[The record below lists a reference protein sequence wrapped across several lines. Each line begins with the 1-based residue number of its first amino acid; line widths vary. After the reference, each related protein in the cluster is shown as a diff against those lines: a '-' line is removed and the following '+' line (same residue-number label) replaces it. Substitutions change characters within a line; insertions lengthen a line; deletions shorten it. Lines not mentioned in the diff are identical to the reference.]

1 MIIGLTGFA
10 RSGKDS
16 VAKVLIENYKFTRVA
31 FADPIRDLLF
41 ELNPLL
47 ENGHRLSSTV
57 EEYGWEVA
65 KAKPEVR
72 RLMQTLGVSA
82 RKIIDE
88 DLWVIKALRT
98 MDDDKNYVVT
108 DIRFENELAV
118 LKLSGAQIWRVK
130 RSGVGAINN
139 HVSEAQ
145 MSTFEVDQTFIND
158 GTLADLEATVKS
170 FMVDLLV

>member
-16 VAKVLIENYKFTRVA
+16 VAKVLIENYGFTRVA
-31 FADPIRDLLF
+31 FADPIRELLF
-41 ELNPLL
+41 ELDPIL

-57 EEYGWEVA
+57 EEYGWEFA

-72 RLMQTLGVSA
+72 RLMQVLGVSA
-82 RKIIDE
+82 RRIIDE

-108 DIRFENELAV
+108 DVRFENELAALKV
-118 LKLSGAQIWRVK
+118 LGAQIWRVE
-130 RSGVGAINN
+130 RSGVDAINN
-139 HVSEAQ
+139 HISEAQ
-145 MSTFEVDQTFIND
+145 MSTFKVDQTIKND
-158 GTLADLEATVKS
+158 GSLEDLEATVKS
-170 FMVDLLV
+170 LMVGLVV